1 MNRDLLSKIMI
12 FVAGAGIG
20 SVVTYKLV
28 KKQYDQ
34 IIQEEIDSVK
44 EAFSEMN
51 GEDEDTKEC
60 EPDPENDTDEK
71 TEPTAK
77 ETYES
82 IVKESGYATEIT
94 KKEDKHMEKPYV
106 ISPSEFGD
114 SDYAIL
120 TLTYFLDGTVLNER
134 DKILKNVDEMI
145 GEDFANHFGDYP
157 DDPDT
162 VYVRNDKLEIDFE
175 ILKDYREYS
184 ETV

>member
-44 EAFSEMN
+44 EAFSGENN
-51 GEDEDTKEC
+51 GDDDAEEPEPEKNEEDPT
-60 EPDPENDTDEK
+60 EK
-71 TEPTAK
+71 DAYK
-77 ETYES
+77 S
-82 IVKESGYATEIT
+82 IVKESGYATET
-94 KKEDKHMEKPYV
+94 EKKEDKHMEKPYV

-157 DDPDT
+157 EDPDT

>member
-28 KKQYDQ
+28 KKHYDQ

-51 GEDEDTKEC
+51 GEDDAEDGETKQK
-60 EPDPENDTDEK
+60 NDIEE
-71 TEPTAK
+71 EPTEK
-77 ETYES
+77 EAYES
-82 IVKESGYATEIT
+82 IVKESGYAVETD

-120 TLTYFLDGTVLNER
+120 SLTYFLDGTVLNER
-134 DKILKNVDEMI
+134 DKIVTNVDELI

-157 DDPDT
+157 EDPDT

>member
-28 KKQYDQ
+28 KKQYDK

-44 EAFSEMN
+44 EAFS
-51 GEDEDTKEC
+51 GENEEDDDTEEP
-60 EPDPENDTDEK
+60 EPDE
-71 TEPTAK
+71 TEEEPSET

-120 TLTYFLDGTVLNER
+120 SLTYFLDGTVLNER
-134 DKILKNVDEMI
+134 DKIVTNVDELI

-184 ETV
+184 EIV

>member
-1 MNRDLLSKIMI
+1 MNKDLLSKIMI

-28 KKQYDQ
+28 KKQYDK

-51 GEDEDTKEC
+51 NEDDVKDGEAEQ
-60 EPDPENDTDEK
+60 ENDIKE
-71 TEPTAK
+71 EPTEK

-82 IVKESGYATEIT
+82 IVKESGYAEETE

-120 TLTYFLDGTVLNER
+120 SLTYFLDGTVLNER
-134 DKILKNVDEMI
+134 DKIVTNVDELI

-157 DDPDT
+157 EDPDT

-184 ETV
+184 EIV

>member
-44 EAFSEMN
+44 EAFSGESN
-51 GEDEDTKEC
+51 GSDETKEPEQEKNEE
-60 EPDPENDTDEK
+60 EPNEE
-71 TEPTAK
+71 

-82 IVKESGYATEIT
+82 IIKESGYVVETE

-134 DKILKNVDEMI
+134 DKIVTNVDELI
-145 GEDFANHFGDYP
+145 GDDFASHFGDYP
-157 DDPDT
+157 EDPDT

>member
-12 FVAGAGIG
+12 FVAGACIG

-34 IIQEEIDSVK
+34 IIQEEIESVK
-44 EAFSEMN
+44 EAFS
-51 GEDEDTKEC
+51 GENEESEETEEGEPEKNDE
-60 EPDPENDTDEK
+60 EPSE
-71 TEPTAK
+71 K

-120 TLTYFLDGTVLNER
+120 SLTYFLDGTVLNER
-134 DKILKNVDEMI
+134 DKIVTNVDELI

-184 ETV
+184 EIV

>member
-1 MNRDLLSKIMI
+1 MNKDLLSKIMI

-20 SVVTYKLV
+20 SVVTYRLV
-28 KKQYDQ
+28 KKHYDQ

-44 EAFSEMN
+44 EAFSGRDEES
-51 GEDEDTKEC
+51 EDSEEG
-60 EPDPENDTDEK
+60 EPDE
-71 TEPTAK
+71 TEEEPSET

-82 IVKESGYATEIT
+82 IVKESGYAAETE

-120 TLTYFLDGTVLNER
+120 SLTYFLDGTVLNER
-134 DKILKNVDEMI
+134 DKIVTNVDELI